1 MKWKFV
7 VVLLNM
13 GTYTELTTSR
23 EACHDA
29 MIQYRTM
36 YTTEY
41 WDGVCLDPEGEMED
55 FTLMESRGP

>member
-1 MKWKFV
+1 MKWKFI

-36 YTTEY
+36 YTSEY

>member
-13 GTYTELTTSR
+13 GTYTELTPNR
-23 EACHDA
+23 EACHDV

-41 WDGVCLDPEGEMED
+41 WDGVCLDPDNEMED
-55 FTLMESRGP
+55 FTVTESKGP

>member
-1 MKWKFV
+1 MKWKFI

-29 MIQYRTM
+29 KLPFH
-36 YTTEY
+36 
-41 WDGVCLDPEGEMED
+41 GAPSKKLV
-55 FTLMESRGP
+55 

>member
-1 MKWKFV
+1 MKWKFI

-13 GTYTELTTSR
+13 GTYTELTPNR

-55 FTLMESRGP
+55 FTTDGASK